1 MFDGD
6 GDLVQHRAGAVE
18 IQRIVNLVDDE
29 AATAEEVAAD
39 EPAGHLTCDALHEEP
54 GLALDRIVPH
64 LRRLEFHEFDALA
77 IDPLDFRVLPEL
89 ERGACGACPGAAT
102 VHPPAAVVGLLAVD
116 RLGALDFS
124 EDRVLIE
131 RLDIGEQ
138 RLLGV
143 DERLRFFH
151 GTASCERNAHR
162 SRTVLVRKRLGLD
175 VRPHRLVPLVLGMRV
190 VLALQQHVLVLL
202 AELLRQP
209 HTVHVDVL
217 QQRLHQVLILGE
229 RGERHHFQRGV
240 VGLDHSTSGLTLLD
254 QGHALVVHVLRDD
267 AARQGVRKP
276 AGILEA

>member
-29 AATAEEVAAD
+29 AAATEEVAAD
-39 EPAGHLTCDALHEEP
+39 EPAGNLTGYALHEEA
-54 GLALDRIVPH
+54 GLALNRVVPH
-64 LRRLEFHEFDALA
+64 LRRLELHEFDALP
-77 IDPLDFRVLPEL
+77 IDPLGLRVLPEL
-89 ERGACGACPGAAT
+89 ERGACGACPSAAT
-102 VHPPAAVVGLLAVD
+102 VHAEAACVGLFAMD
-116 RLGALDFS
+116 RLRGLDLL
-124 EDRVLIE
+124 EDRVLVE
-131 RLDIGEQ
+131 RFDIWEQ

-175 VRPHRLVPLVLGMRV
+175 VRPHRLVPLVLLVRV
-190 VLALQQHVLVLL
+190 VLALQQHVFVRL

-217 QQRLHQVLILGE
+217 QQRLHQVLIL
-229 RGERHHFQRGV
+229 
-240 VGLDHSTSGLTLLD
+240 
-254 QGHALVVHVLRDD
+254 
-267 AARQGVRKP
+267 
-276 AGILEA
+276 